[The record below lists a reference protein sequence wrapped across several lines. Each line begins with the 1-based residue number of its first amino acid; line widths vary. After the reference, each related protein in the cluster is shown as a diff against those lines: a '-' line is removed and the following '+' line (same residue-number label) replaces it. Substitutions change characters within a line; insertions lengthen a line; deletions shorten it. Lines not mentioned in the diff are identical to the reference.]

1 MRNKIFYSAI
11 IQMELARYSIAKYI
25 DILNKSNK
33 DIPKI
38 EFLKMLRDAVRE
50 VF

>member
-1 MRNKIFYSAI
+1 
-11 IQMELARYSIAKYI
+11 MELAQYSMAKYI
-25 DILNKSNK
+25 DILNESNTN
-33 DIPKI
+33 ISKI